1 MRIKKPLISTILF
14 AGILLA
20 GIAVLYILVSKAL
33 ETDVN
38 NLNGDTVSQM
48 DEIERTS

>member
-20 GIAVLYILVSKAL
+20 GIVVLYVLVSKAL
-33 ETDVN
+33 ETDVS

-48 DEIERTS
+48 EEIERTS